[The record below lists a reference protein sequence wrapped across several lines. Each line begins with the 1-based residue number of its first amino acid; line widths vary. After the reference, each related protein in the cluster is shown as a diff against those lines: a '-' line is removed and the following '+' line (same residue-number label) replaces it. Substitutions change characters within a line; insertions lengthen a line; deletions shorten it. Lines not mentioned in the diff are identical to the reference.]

1 MHEQD
6 TAKRETELVKVAEAP
21 TSKVGPEMFYGSEK
35 KEEPHSDAKMVKDEE
50 MQNGQVEKVEK
61 V

>member
-1 MHEQD
+1 LHEQD

-50 MQNGQVEKVEK
+50 MQNG
-61 V
+61 